1 MELKPALCTSVFSL
15 VLILCILLSEH
26 RAASQAVVGGMVMS
40 KPVSN
45 SCCCFGAAAQSKS
58 LSVGHL
64 EQKQAQIEAEATAF
78 TAQQCSPWLRG
89 EGFQLFTWDPSIML
103 SHTSSSTRC
112 LREYRQHFIG
122 IPTLELRF
130 SHTMSVKAVMVWKQ
144 RHLTLLQRVQ
154 LLQSVSISTP

>member
-89 EGFQLFTWDPSIML
+89 GKAFNY
-103 SHTSSSTRC
+103 SHEILPLCYHILPPLPAVCRSTGNTA
-112 LREYRQHFIG
+112 LEYQH
-122 IPTLELRF
+122 
-130 SHTMSVKAVMVWKQ
+130 
-144 RHLTLLQRVQ
+144 
-154 LLQSVSISTP
+154 